1 MPIVGFTPTKA
12 RLVLE
17 ENKESVLVMRVVLAK
32 GESVELA
39 TGGELQALAGVIRIR
54 ERRTDTWQ
62 SNGKGVGSLVFVD
75 AGRGGAQESAK
86 FQINI
91 SISTKKFDA
100 LLKIAI
106 SGRLPSKF
114 FVDAGEK
121 VSRTETQGM
130 TYRMA
135 PEGRTKFW
143 DNRSFAFLPVTSFSA
158 IIPIAVSEPLPGSF
172 HRSRRNCV
180 RAAREL
186 WSGGRSRGG
195 ARGFPKRNESH
206 ADGDRDAF
214 WGPGLTGAPVQC
226 DSRLLVM
233 SDARRLSC

>member
-1 MPIVGFTPTKA
+1 MPLVGFTPTKA

-17 ENKESVLVMRVVLAK
+17 ENKESVLVMKVVLAK

-39 TGGELQALAGVIRIR
+39 TGGTMQALAGVLRIR
-54 ERRTDTWQ
+54 ERRADKWPG
-62 SNGKGVGSLVFVD
+62 NGNGNGKGKGVGSLVFVD
-75 AGRGGAQESAK
+75 AGRGGDQTSAK

-121 VSRTETQGM
+121 VSRAETRGM

-135 PEGRTKFW
+135 PEGRTKVW
-143 DNRSFAFLPVTSFSA
+143 DNQLFAFLPVTNFSA
-158 IIPIAVSEPLPGSF
+158 IIPITVPEPPPALSTDVDQSPPEPSVSYGQVVELAEDLAVF
-172 HRSRRNCV
+172 
-180 RAAREL
+180 
-186 WSGGRSRGG
+186 
-195 ARGFPKRNESH
+195 RNETNHTLMAIVSLFAVLALMALLFNLIH
-206 ADGDRDAF
+206 FF
-214 WGPGLTGAPVQC
+214 W
-226 DSRLLVM
+226 
-233 SDARRLSC
+233 

>member
-1 MPIVGFTPTKA
+1 MPLVGFTPTKA

-17 ENKESVLVMRVVLAK
+17 ENKESVLVMKVTLAK

-39 TGGELQALAGVIRIR
+39 TGGKLQALTGVIRVR
-54 ERRTDTWQ
+54 ERRTDKWQ
-62 SNGKGVGSLVFVD
+62 GNGKGVGSLVYVD

-100 LLKIAI
+100 LLKVAI

-121 VSRTETQGM
+121 VSRTEMRGL

-135 PEGRTKFW
+135 PKGRTKVW
-143 DNRSFAFLPVTSFSA
+143 DNKSFAFLPVTNFSA
-158 IIPIAVSEPLPGSF
+158 IIPISVPEPPPAPAASDDADQSPFESQASYGQVVELAEELAVFRSETNHTLMAIVWLFAVLGLLALLF
-172 HRSRRNCV
+172 G
-180 RAAREL
+180 L
-186 WSGGRSRGG
+186 
-195 ARGFPKRNESH
+195 SH
-206 ADGDRDAF
+206 FF
-214 WGPGLTGAPVQC
+214 W
-226 DSRLLVM
+226 
-233 SDARRLSC
+233 

>member
-32 GESVELA
+32 GEGVELA
-39 TGGELQALAGVIRIR
+39 TGGKLQALAGVIRIR
-54 ERRTDTWQ
+54 ERRTDKWQ
-62 SNGKGVGSLVFVD
+62 GNAKGLGSLVFVD

-100 LLKIAI
+100 LLKVAI

-121 VSRTETQGM
+121 VSRTETRGM

-135 PEGRTKFW
+135 PEGRTKVW
-143 DNRSFAFLPVTSFSA
+143 DNKSFAFLPLTNFTA
-158 IIPIAVSEPLPGSF
+158 IIPIAVPEPPPAPSADADEVSF
-172 HRSRRNCV
+172 EAPASHGQV
-180 RAAREL
+180 VDLVEEIAV
-186 WSGGRSRGG
+186 
-195 ARGFPKRNESH
+195 FRNETNHTLTAIVSLFGALVLLALLFNLIH
-206 ADGDRDAF
+206 FF
-214 WGPGLTGAPVQC
+214 W
-226 DSRLLVM
+226 
-233 SDARRLSC
+233 

>member
-1 MPIVGFTPTKA
+1 MPLVGFTPTKA

-17 ENKESVLVMRVVLAK
+17 ENKESVLVMKIVLAK

-39 TGGELQALAGVIRIR
+39 TGGTLQALAGVLRIR
-54 ERRTDTWQ
+54 ERRTDKWQ
-62 SNGKGVGSLVFVD
+62 GNGKGVGSLVFVD

-100 LLKIAI
+100 LLKVAI

-121 VSRTETQGM
+121 VSRTETRGL

-135 PEGRTKFW
+135 PKGRTKVW
-143 DNRSFAFLPVTSFSA
+143 DNKSFAFLPVTNFSA
-158 IIPIAVSEPLPGSF
+158 IIPISVPEPPPAPSADADHSPPEPPVSYGQAVDL
-172 HRSRRNCV
+172 HDV
-180 RAAREL
+180 RA
-186 WSGGRSRGG
+186 
-195 ARGFPKRNESH
+195 
-206 ADGDRDAF
+206 
-214 WGPGLTGAPVQC
+214 V
-226 DSRLLVM
+226 
-233 SDARRLSC
+233 

>member
-1 MPIVGFTPTKA
+1 MPLVGFTPTKA

-17 ENKESVLVMRVVLAK
+17 ENKESVLVMKVTLAK

-39 TGGELQALAGVIRIR
+39 TGGKLQALTGVIRVR
-54 ERRTDTWQ
+54 ERRTDKWQ
-62 SNGKGVGSLVFVD
+62 GNGKGVGSLVFVD

-100 LLKIAI
+100 LLKVAI

-121 VSRTETQGM
+121 VSRTETRGM

-135 PEGRTKFW
+135 PEGRTKVW
-143 DNRSFAFLPVTSFSA
+143 DNKSFAFLPVTNFSA
-158 IIPIAVSEPLPGSF
+158 IIPIIVPEPPPAPSADADQSPFEPPARDGQVVDLAEELAVS
-172 HRSRRNCV
+172 RSETNHTLMAIV
-180 RAAREL
+180 SLFAVLAL
-186 WSGGRSRGG
+186 LALLFNWIH
-195 ARGFPKRNESH
+195 F
-206 ADGDRDAF
+206 F
-214 WGPGLTGAPVQC
+214 W
-226 DSRLLVM
+226 
-233 SDARRLSC
+233 